1 VSGLVIPKSVPGGA
15 PTPPSQILDAARLGD
30 EEAWSWIVLHFDPSL
45 RRFVWVLLPRE
56 LQKHQEV
63 EDVLQNTWEKVVRSF
78 RCFRGDCEFSTWL
91 FMVARSCCRDLGRYL
106 DRRPC
111 SPHEPDA
118 IGRRLDSLGK
128 HHGDVAEEFMKRD
141 PTIQALSALPEAQRA
156 AVFMV
161 DWFGCSVREVAQAE
175 GVTYDAFY
183 RRLQH
188 ARRSLRSILELRPR
202 AERRTYE

>member
-1 VSGLVIPKSVPGGA
+1 VSGLVIPKGVPRGA
-15 PTPPSQILDAARLGD
+15 QTAPHQILDAARLGD
-30 EEAWSWIVLHFDPSL
+30 EEAWSWIVHCFDPSL
-45 RRFVWVLLPRE
+45 RRFVWVLLPGE
-56 LQKHQEV
+56 LRKQQDL

-78 RCFRGDCEFSTWL
+78 RCFRGDCEFGTWL

-111 SPHEPDA
+111 SPHEPNA
-118 IGRRLDSLGK
+118 IGRRLDSLGR
-128 HHGDVAEEFMKRD
+128 HHDDVAEEFMKRD
-141 PTIQALSALPEAQRA
+141 PTIQALSRLPEAQRV

-161 DWFGCSVREVAQAE
+161 DWFGCSVREAAQAE

-188 ARRSLRSILELRPR
+188 ARRLQRL
-202 AERRTYE
+202 AT

>member
-1 VSGLVIPKSVPGGA
+1 VSGLVIPKGVPRGA
-15 PTPPSQILDAARLGD
+15 QTAPHQILDAARLGD
-30 EEAWSWIVLHFDPSL
+30 EEAWSWIVHCFDPSL
-45 RRFVWVLLPRE
+45 RRFVWVLLPGE
-56 LQKHQEV
+56 LRKQQDL

-78 RCFRGDCEFSTWL
+78 RCFRGDCEFGTWL

-111 SPHEPDA
+111 SPHEPNA
-118 IGRRLDSLGK
+118 IGRRLDSLGR
-128 HHGDVAEEFMKRD
+128 HHDDVAEEFMKRD
-141 PTIQALSALPEAQRA
+141 PTIEALSRLPEAQRV

-161 DWFGCSVREVAQAE
+161 DWFGCSVREAAQAE

-188 ARRSLRSILELRPR
+188 ARRLQRL
-202 AERRTYE
+202 AT